1 MPGEIVW
8 ESIYILMDAI
18 NVVTI
23 VAGLACTVVITIC
36 VQVICIITQ
45 KYQKNADC
53 QTHPATP
60 NNKIKL
66 IRLVSLTAYLNVS
79 KEKPPITRGRIRPTV
94 LARRGFLD
102 QFFNAGV

>member
-1 MPGEIVW
+1 MMLCGQATKLPGEIVW

-60 NNKIKL
+60 NNKFKL
-66 IRLVSLTAYLNVS
+66 IRLRRTA
-79 KEKPPITRGRIRPTV
+79 
-94 LARRGFLD
+94 
-102 QFFNAGV
+102 